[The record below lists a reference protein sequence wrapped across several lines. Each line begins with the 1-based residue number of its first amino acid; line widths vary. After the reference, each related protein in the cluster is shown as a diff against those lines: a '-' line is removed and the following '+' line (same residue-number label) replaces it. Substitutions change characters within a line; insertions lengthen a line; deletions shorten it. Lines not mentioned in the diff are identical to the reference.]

1 MNRFAMAVRL
11 FAVVIGAVLSLSA
24 FAATR
29 VINGTLAPGGPT
41 MPVVFISTPN
51 CTGQGTSQVLYRAY
65 AFTVDVGGTYTMS
78 IPVLQQSSL
87 YVHAGT
93 FDPDNSFPTCI
104 AASNTQPISLGVNLV
119 PGTTYFAVVFDDSFA
134 QAGFAFQLNISG
146 PGNII
151 ANCSGLT
158 DVDLGSAFCPS
169 IEWLRNR
176 AITTGCTATQYCP
189 TDPVNRLQMAAFLNR
204 LGNALEPVFRHQ
216 SQTAAQAAVNANG
229 IVCQTDAYAI
239 AGFPR
244 VASLS
249 SVTFYHQAASSVK
262 VSTRL
267 VYSLN
272 AGVSWVNFGAVAT
285 SEANVGGSTAAQ
297 SPAAAPVFLP
307 PGKSVLFGIQTNA
320 TAATLTDAGCELTV
334 RLDSH
339 TGASGAFDPASS
351 ASSAPAQG
359 PAPSH
364 GP

>member
-1 MNRFAMAVRL
+1 MAVRL
-11 FAVVIGAVLSLSA
+11 FVVIIGAVMSFSA

-29 VINGTLAPGGPT
+29 VVNGTLAQGGPT
-41 MPVVFISTPN
+41 MPVVFVSPPN
-51 CTGQGTSQVLYRAY
+51 CTGQGTTPVLYRAY
-65 AFTVDVGGTYTMS
+65 PFTVDVGGTYTLS
-78 IPVLQQSSL
+78 IPGAQPNSL

-104 AASNTQPISLGVNLV
+104 AASNIQPINLGVNLV
-119 PGTTYFAVVFDDSFA
+119 PGMNYFAVVFDDSFT
-134 QAGFAFQLNISG
+134 QAGFSYQLTISG
-146 PGNII
+146 PGSII
-151 ANCSGLT
+151 AYCSGFM

-189 TDPVNRLQMAAFLNR
+189 TDPVNRLQMAAFMNR

-216 SQTAAQAAVNANG
+216 SQTTAQAAVNANG
-229 IVCQTDAYAI
+229 IVCQTDTYAI

-249 SVTFYHQAASSVK
+249 SVAFYHQAAGSVK

-272 AGVSWVNFGAVAT
+272 AGASWVNFGAMAT
-285 SEANVGGSTAAQ
+285 SAANVGGSTAAQ
-297 SPAAAPVFLP
+297 SPAAAPVFVP
-307 PGKSVLFGIQTNA
+307 PGKSVLFGIQT
-320 TAATLTDAGCELTV
+320 TTSAATLTDAGCELTV

-339 TGASGAFDPASS
+339 TGASGAYDPASS
-351 ASSAPAQG
+351 PAPAQG
-359 PAPSH
+359 PAPSR